1 MQEQLLIKD
10 DILRTMKTWAKQPG
24 FTIVEL
30 LIVIVVIAI
39 LAAITIVAYTG
50 IRERSQDSAQASAL
64 SQSVTKVQAYAAENA
79 DSYPP
84 LLSTIGLS
92 NQGDTVYTYDVDNTV
107 SPKYFC
113 VSAKV
118 GDRPP
123 TFISSK
129 NSTAAPGACGGL
141 VGWWPF
147 NGNTD
152 DYAKYGHSSTNYGAT
167 STTGQNGKS
176 GAYMFGVDNGIV
188 VPGFDHGVLL
198 QNAQGASWTL
208 STWVYSSANSLNES
222 IILGRPGC
230 HAGIYVYNNNYT
242 FAIKSNN
249 STNCWSGAA
258 GPEGPATSAT
268 WKHIV
273 AVYEAGAMRLYADG
287 QLVGSSTFSATMF
300 GYGTELRIGAYGTR
314 IFNGKIDDAR
324 VYTRALSQTEITD
337 LYNAGAY

>member
-1 MQEQLLIKD
+1 
-10 DILRTMKTWAKQPG
+10 MKTWAKQPG

-64 SQSVTKVQAYAAENA
+64 SQSVKKVQAYAAENA

-123 TFISSK
+123 AFISSK

-167 STTGQNGKS
+167 STPGQNGKS
-176 GAYMFGVDNGIV
+176 GAYMFGVDNGII
-188 VPGFDHGVLL
+188 VPNFDYGVLR
-198 QNAQGASWTL
+198 QNAQSGSWTL
-208 STWVYSSANSLNES
+208 AAWVYSTADSMSES
-222 IILGRPGC
+222 IILVRPGC
-230 HAGIYVYNNNYT
+230 HAGLYT
-242 FAIKSNN
+242 YSNAYAFAIKSDNV
-249 STNCWSGAA
+249 TNCWSGAVTLS
-258 GPEGPATSAT
+258 GPNTNAA
-268 WKHIV
+268 WRYIV
-273 AVYEAGAMRLYADG
+273 GVYEAGAMRLYADG
-287 QLVGSSTFSATMF
+287 ALVQSGALSATMDT
-300 GYGTELRIGAYGTR
+300 YGTELRIGAYGTR
-314 IFNGKIDDAR
+314 LFNGRIADAR
-324 VYTRALSQTEITD
+324 VYTSALSQTEIAD
-337 LYNAGAY
+337 LYNAGVLQLNADAA